1 MNLQEGGPKMGDP
14 SVGRPVR
21 EVEIIPQK
29 DDPAPREPER
39 QEPQREPERAPQKE
53 PARREKV
60 PS

>member
-1 MNLQEGGPKMGDP
+1 MGDP

-39 QEPQREPERAPQKE
+39 QEPQRDPERQPERGPQKE